1 MRPYIVIVL
10 FAKSIFGAKV
20 LFAKSTFVIFA
31 KTFDM
36 ETLVRTSQRLV
47 SQTTATLK
55 RYLYDQIS
63 WDARQIMI
71 KGARGV
77 GKTTML
83 LQRIKEQFGLSGKA
97 LYASCDNIWFTD
109 NSILSLVYWHEA
121 HGGTH
126 LFLDEIHLY
135 EGNWQREL
143 KNIYDSYPN
152 YNVVF
157 TGSSIIHLDAALADL
172 SRRCLPYRLYGLSFR
187 EWLKFMEIADIAKVR
202 LEDILHDHTAI
213 AWDVIG
219 SLGDNKV
226 LALFSQYLG
235 KGYYPYFKVDKE
247 AGNYYGRVER
257 SVDTTIMR
265 DLPAAESLE
274 YETLYKLRKLL
285 YIMSTEVPFSLN
297 VQSLSQKIQV
307 SRNSVVRMFD
317 LLDRGAVL
325 RSLHS
330 GWRSPKSV
338 AKPEKVL
345 FDNTDIM
352 AALSTLNE
360 VGTVR
365 ETFVSS
371 MLAPAHQ
378 LNEPVKGDLLVDEKF
393 LFEIGG
399 KNKQYGQIAD
409 LPDSFVIVDDT
420 ETGFGNK
427 IPMWLFGFLY

>member
-1 MRPYIVIVL
+1 
-10 FAKSIFGAKV
+10 
-20 LFAKSTFVIFA
+20 
-31 KTFDM
+31 M
-36 ETLVRTSQRLV
+36 ENLIRISHRLV
-47 SQTTATLK
+47 SQIDTTLH

-63 WDARQIMI
+63 WDAKLVMI

-83 LQRIKEQFGLSGKA
+83 LQRIKEQFGLSEKA
-97 LYASCDNIWFTD
+97 LYVSCDNMWFTD
-109 NSILSLVYWHEA
+109 NSLLSLVEWHES

-152 YNVVF
+152 YHVVF

-187 EWLKFMEIADIAKVR
+187 EWLKFMGIADIDRVS
-202 LEDILHDHTAI
+202 LENILCAHTKI
-213 AWDVIG
+213 AWDIMG
-219 SLGDNKV
+219 ELGDRKV
-226 LALFSQYLG
+226 LSLFEQYLG
-235 KGYYPYFKVDKE
+235 KGYYPYFKAVSE
-247 AGNYYGRVER
+247 EGSYYGRVER

-285 YIMSTEVPFSLN
+285 YVMSTEVPFSLN
-297 VQSLSQKIQV
+297 VQSLSLKIQV
-307 SRNSVVRMFD
+307 SRNTIIRMFE
-317 LLDRGAVL
+317 LLDKGAVL

-338 AKPEKVL
+338 AKPEKIL

-352 AALSTLNE
+352 AALSSLNE
-360 VGTVR
+360 IGTVR
-365 ETFVSS
+365 ETFVAS
-371 MLAPAHQ
+371 MLVADHKV
-378 LNEPVKGDLLVDEKF
+378 NEPQVGDLFVDEKY

-399 KNKQYGQIAD
+399 KNKQYKQIAG
-409 LPDSFVIVDDT
+409 LPDSYVIADDT

>member
-1 MRPYIVIVL
+1 
-10 FAKSIFGAKV
+10 
-20 LFAKSTFVIFA
+20 
-31 KTFDM
+31 M
-36 ETLVRTSQRLV
+36 ENLIRTSHRLI
-47 SQTTATLK
+47 SQVDTAIH

-63 WDARQIMI
+63 WDARQVMI

-83 LQRIKEQFGLSGKA
+83 LQWIKERFGLSEKA
-97 LYASCDNIWFTD
+97 LYASCDNMWFTD
-109 NSILSLVYWHEA
+109 NSLISLAEWHEA

-152 YNVVF
+152 YHVVF
-157 TGSSIIHLDAALADL
+157 TGSSIIHLDSALADL

-187 EWLKFMEIADIAKVR
+187 EWLKFMGIADIAPISLDK
-202 LEDILHDHTAI
+202 ILSDHTKTSWEI
-213 AWDVIG
+213 IET
-219 SLGDNKV
+219 LGGRKV
-226 LALFSQYLG
+226 LPLFSQYIG
-235 KGYYPYFKVDKE
+235 KGYYPYFKTDINE
-247 AGNYYGRVER
+247 GNYYGRVER

-265 DLPAAESLE
+265 DLPAAEKLE
-274 YETLYKLRKLL
+274 YETLYKLKKLL

-307 SRNSVVRMFD
+307 SRNTVVRMFE
-317 LLDRGAVL
+317 LLDKGAVL
-325 RSLHS
+325 RNLHS

-352 AALSTLNE
+352 AALSNLNE
-360 VGTVR
+360 IGTVR
-365 ETFVSS
+365 ETFVAS
-371 MLAPAHQ
+371 MLVPAHK
-378 LNEPVKGDLLVDEKF
+378 LNEPSAGDLLVDEKY

-399 KNKQYGQIAD
+399 KNKQYKQIAD
-409 LPDSFVIVDDT
+409 LPDSFVIVDDM
-420 ETGFGNK
+420 ETGIGNK

>member
-1 MRPYIVIVL
+1 
-10 FAKSIFGAKV
+10 
-20 LFAKSTFVIFA
+20 
-31 KTFDM
+31 M
-36 ETLVRTSQRLV
+36 ENLIRTSQRLV
-47 SQTTATLK
+47 SQVGDLYH
-55 RYLYDQIS
+55 RYLYDQID
-63 WDARQIMI
+63 WEARQVMI

-83 LQRIKEQFGLSGKA
+83 LQRIKERFGVSEKA
-97 LYASCDNIWFTD
+97 LYASCDNMWFTD
-109 NSILSLVYWHEA
+109 NKIVDLVEWHES

-143 KNIYDSYPN
+143 KNIYDSYPK
-152 YNVVF
+152 YHVVF

-172 SRRCLPYRLYGLSFR
+172 GRRCLPYHLYGLSFR
-187 EWLKFMEIADIAKVR
+187 EWLEFMDVAYINPVK
-202 LEDILHDHTAI
+202 LESVLNNHNNI
-213 AWDVIG
+213 AWDIIG
-219 SLGDNKV
+219 ALGESKV
-226 LALFSQYLG
+226 LPLFSRYLG
-235 KGYYPYFKVDKE
+235 RGYYPYFRTDRE

-265 DLPAAESLE
+265 DLPAAENLE

-285 YIMSTEVPFSLN
+285 YVMSTEVPFSLN

-307 SRNSVVRMFD
+307 SRNTVVRMFD
-317 LLDRGAVL
+317 LLDRGAIL

-345 FDNTDIM
+345 FNNTDIM
-352 AALSTLNE
+352 AALSNMNE
-360 VGTVR
+360 IGTVR
-365 ETFVSS
+365 ETFVAS
-371 MLAPAHQ
+371 MLAPEHK
-378 LNEPVKGDLLVDEKF
+378 LSEPTVGDILADEKY

-399 KNKQYGQIAD
+399 KGKQYKQIAD
-409 LPDSFVIVDDT
+409 LPDSYVIVDET

-427 IPMWLFGFLY
+427 IPMWLLGFLY

>member
-1 MRPYIVIVL
+1 MLCIE
-10 FAKSIFGAKV
+10 SIFTLKV
-20 LFAKSTFVIFA
+20 LSVESIFVIFA
-31 KTFDM
+31 KIYDM
-36 ETLVRTSQRLV
+36 ENLIRTSQRLV
-47 SQTTATLK
+47 SQIDTSIH
-55 RYLYDQIS
+55 RYLYDRIN
-63 WDARQIMI
+63 WDSRQVMI

-83 LQRIKEQFGLSGKA
+83 LQRIKERFGVSEKA

-109 NSILSLVYWHEA
+109 NTLLDLVQWHESQ
-121 HGGTH
+121 GGTH
-126 LFLDEIHLY
+126 IFLDEIHLY

-152 YNVVF
+152 YHVVF

-187 EWLKFMEIADIAKVR
+187 EWLKFKDIAHMDSIELEEILSGHSEIAWRI
-202 LEDILHDHTAI
+202 
-213 AWDVIG
+213 IG
-219 SLGDNKV
+219 ALGDKKI
-226 LALFSQYLG
+226 LPLFSEYLG
-235 KGYYPYFKVDKE
+235 KGYYPYFKDDSDR
-247 AGNYYGRVER
+247 GDYYGRVER

-265 DLPAAESLE
+265 DIPAAERIE
-274 YETLYKLRKLL
+274 YETLYKMKKLL

-307 SRNSVVRMFD
+307 SRNTVIRMFE
-317 LLDRGAVL
+317 LLDKGAVL

-352 AALSTLNE
+352 AALSNLNE
-360 VGTVR
+360 IGTVR
-365 ETFVSS
+365 ETFVAS
-371 MLAPAHQ
+371 MLSPAHK
-378 LNEPVKGDLLVDEKF
+378 LYEPQVGDLLVDEKY

-399 KNKQYGQIAD
+399 KNKRYKQIAD
-409 LPDSFVIVDDT
+409 LPDSYVIVDDI
-420 ETGFGNK
+420 ETGLGNK
-427 IPMWLFGFLY
+427 IPMWLLGFLY

>member
-1 MRPYIVIVL
+1 
-10 FAKSIFGAKV
+10 
-20 LFAKSTFVIFA
+20 
-31 KTFDM
+31 M
-36 ETLVRTSQRLV
+36 ENLIRTSHRLIN
-47 SQTTATLK
+47 QTDTSFH
-55 RYLYDQIS
+55 RYLYGDVS
-63 WDARQIMI
+63 WDSRQVMI

-83 LQRIKEQFGLSGKA
+83 LQRIKEQFGQSNKA
-97 LYASCDNIWFTD
+97 LYASCDNMWFTD
-109 NSILSLVYWHEA
+109 NRLIDLVEWHES

-135 EGNWQREL
+135 DGNWQREL
-143 KNIYDSYPN
+143 KNIYDSYPS
-152 YNVVF
+152 YHIAF

-187 EWLKFMEIADIAKVR
+187 EWLKFMGIADIDTVE
-202 LEDILHDHTAI
+202 LEEVLHEHSKI
-213 AWDVIG
+213 AWDIIG
-219 SLGDNKV
+219 KLGENKV
-226 LALFSQYLG
+226 LSLFAQYVG
-235 KGYYPYFKVDKE
+235 KGYYPYFKSDQHK
-247 AGNYYGRVER
+247 GDYYGRVER
-257 SVDTTIMR
+257 SVETSIMR
-265 DLPAAESLE
+265 DLPAIERLE

-307 SRNSVVRMFD
+307 SRNTVVRMFE
-317 LLDRGAVL
+317 LLDKGAIL

-352 AALSTLNE
+352 AALSNLNE
-360 VGTVR
+360 IGTVR
-365 ETFVSS
+365 ETFVAS
-371 MLAPAHQ
+371 MLAPGHT
-378 LNEPVKGDLLVDEKF
+378 LNEPQTGDLLVDEKY

-399 KNKQYGQIAD
+399 KNKQYKQIAN
-409 LPDSFVIVDDT
+409 LPDSYVIIDDT
-420 ETGFGNK
+420 ETGIGNK